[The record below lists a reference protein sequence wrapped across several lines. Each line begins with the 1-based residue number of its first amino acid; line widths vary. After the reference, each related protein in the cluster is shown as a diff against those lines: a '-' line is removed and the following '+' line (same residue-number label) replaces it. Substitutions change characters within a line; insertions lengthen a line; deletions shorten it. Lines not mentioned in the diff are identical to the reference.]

1 MKHILYV
8 FSLLL
13 LLGCEKEPDPVQIA
27 VSTENATHITTN
39 SASVQVS
46 MDPNEIIDEVGVLC
60 CTDSLFNSSTVNKS
74 STQEI
79 TGTTFSFQL
88 SNLSAGTQYFY
99 KAYASGK
106 SHSIYG
112 LTKSFMTEKIQL
124 STSVDS
130 IRAND
135 KEGTY
140 KVEVQ
145 SNTDWSVSSD
155 QDWCIV
161 SPETGSKQGTI
172 SLQLEANTSTS
183 ARQAKVIV
191 AAGKQTQQIIVDQKG
206 CDENL
211 SVSSNYFSVSPESR
225 SYDFT
230 IYTNGA
236 WSISSDQ
243 SWCSLSSSSGK
254 GESTLSFTVS
264 ENVSSLERTA
274 KLTIVAG
281 TLTQEINIIQ
291 QSKTAILTVSS
302 NVFSIDAV
310 KNSYTFTISS
320 NLNWTVSSDQ
330 SWCVVSTST
339 GSNNGTVS
347 FNVTQN
353 TSALERVATIS
364 VISGNVRQQI
374 KITQAGQ
381 NETLTVS
388 RNSFTF
394 GPEEGS
400 GKFSITSNTHW
411 NVSSDQAW
419 CSVSLNS
426 GSDNKTIS
434 FTLEANTTTQ
444 NRVAVIRIE
453 TNSKSV
459 QVTVTQAAATS
470 VIPNLS
476 VHPESLSV
484 TASDQTSSFSISSN
498 TNWSVSSDQTWCVP
512 SLTSGNGDKMITLS
526 FSKNESSTKRTAII
540 LVQAGSLSEKI
551 IVNQSGLDMSLSI
564 STESLSADFNS
575 QTLSFDISSNTDWT
589 VSSDQTWCVLSAVS
603 GSGNKTINCSISEN
617 TQSQSRTASI
627 IVSAGNLSKTVTVT
641 QKGKAGKIVNIP
653 DANFKAYLIANFDTD
668 KDGEISEDEALAIE
682 TIACEAMNIN
692 SLEGIDKMVNISI
705 LRCDENN
712 LKELDVSNNNNLWN
726 LTCDKNNLTSLVLG
740 NQPRIN
746 GIWCAFNQLESI
758 DISSC
763 KRLRSITCYN
773 NKLKELDVSQNTEL
787 IFISCDGNQLSSI
800 DVSKNQ
806 ILETLQCGENNFT
819 TVDTQY
825 NSNLKTFN
833 VFHCDAITSL
843 DVSKNTKLEYFDCRT
858 LSPHMDVYLKTGQ
871 VIERGFE
878 VYDNVTVYYKD

>member
-589 VSSDQTWCVLSAVS
+589 VSSDQTWCVPSAVS

-617 TQSQSRTASI
+617 TQSQLRTASI

-641 QKGKAGKIVNIP
+641 QKGKDVKVINIP
-653 DANFKAYLIANFDTD
+653 DTNFKAYLVANFDTD
-668 KDGEISEDEALAIE
+668 KDGDISEDEASKVTSIW
-682 TIACEAMNIN
+682 CENMNISSLKGIEYFVSILKIYCPKNQIKEIDLSKNVRLRSLVLQDNLLSSLDLSCNN
-692 SLEGIDKMVNISI
+692 SLVEMW
-705 LRCDENN
+705 CDNNN
-712 LKELDVSNNNNLWN
+712 LHTLNVNGCDGLLTLSCYNNQLTNLDLTSLKSLEFLTCDRNQLTNLNVSNNLM
-726 LTCDKNNLTSLVLG
+726 
-740 NQPRIN
+740 
-746 GIWCAFNQLESI
+746 
-758 DISSC
+758 
-763 KRLRSITCYN
+763 
-773 NKLKELDVSQNTEL
+773 
-787 IFISCDGNQLSSI
+787 
-800 DVSKNQ
+800 
-806 ILETLQCGENNFT
+806 LETLQCGGNKFSKI
-819 TVDTQY
+819 DTQY
-825 NSNLKTFN
+825 NSKLITFS
-833 VFHCDAITSL
+833 VFGCDAITLL
-843 DVSKNTKLEYFDCRT
+843 DVSKNTSLEYLDCRT
-858 LSPHMDVYLKTGQ
+858 LSSHIDVYLKTGQ

-878 VYDNVTVYYKD
+878 VYDNVTVHYKD